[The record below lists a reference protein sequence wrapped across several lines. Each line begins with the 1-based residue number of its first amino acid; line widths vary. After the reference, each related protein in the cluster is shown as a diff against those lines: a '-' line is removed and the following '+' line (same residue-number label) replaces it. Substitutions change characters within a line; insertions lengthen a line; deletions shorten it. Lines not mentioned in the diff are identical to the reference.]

1 MTTRA
6 DFSLIASW
14 VPAGARVLD
23 LGCGRGTL
31 LKTLATRK
39 NCRIQGVEMDSAS
52 QLTAVRNGVPVIG
65 MDIDKELGLFRD
77 GSFDVVI
84 LSRTLQ
90 AVRYPA
96 EVLRQMMRIAPL
108 GIVSMPNFGYWR
120 NRVRLAQ
127 GHAPVSKD
135 LPYAWY
141 DSPNVHFGSCK
152 DLEALFAEMG
162 LTILTCVPLSASGKI
177 SRMPHSWRN
186 FSAGAALYAVR
197 AGDDP
202 GEVSSGT

>member
-1 MTTRA
+1 MTARA

-14 VPAGARVLD
+14 VPSGARVLD
-23 LGCGRGTL
+23 LGCGRGSL
-31 LKTLATRK
+31 LKNLAATK
-39 NCRIQGVEMDSAS
+39 HCRIQGVEVDSAS

-65 MDIDKELGLFRD
+65 MDIDKELSLFRD

-120 NRVRLAQ
+120 NRVRLLE

-141 DSPNVHFGSCK
+141 NSPNVHFGSCK
-152 DLEALFAEMG
+152 DLELLFSEMN
-162 LTILTCVPLSASGKI
+162 LTVLTCVPLSPSGKI
-177 SRMPHSWRN
+177 SHFPHSWRN
-186 FSAGAALYAVR
+186 FSAGAALYKLR
-197 AGDDP
+197 AGADP

>member
-6 DFSLIASW
+6 DFNLISSW
-14 VPAGARVLD
+14 VPEGSRVLD
-23 LGCGRGTL
+23 LGCGRGSL
-31 LKTLATRK
+31 LRSLADTK
-39 NCRIQGVEMDSAS
+39 ECRIQGVEVDLGS
-52 QLTAVRNGVPVIG
+52 QLAAVRNGVPVIG

-77 GSFDVVI
+77 SSFDVVV

-96 EVLRQMMRIAPL
+96 VVLRQMMRIAPL

-120 NRVRLAQ
+120 NRLRLLE

-135 LPYAWY
+135 LPYAWH

-152 DLEALFAEMG
+152 DLEALFDEMG
-162 LTILTCVPLSASGKI
+162 LGVLACVPLSASGGI
-177 SRMPHSWRN
+177 SRMPHGCRN
-186 FSAGAALYAVR
+186 WSAGAALYKLCNNSAP
-197 AGDDP
+197 D
-202 GEVSSGT
+202 EVSSAR

>member
-1 MTTRA
+1 
-6 DFSLIASW
+6 
-14 VPAGARVLD
+14 
-23 LGCGRGTL
+23 
-31 LKTLATRK
+31 
-39 NCRIQGVEMDSAS
+39 MDSAS

-77 GSFDVVI
+77 GSFEVVI

-108 GIVSMPNFGYWR
+108 GIVSMPNFGYWK

-162 LTILTCVPLSASGKI
+162 LAILTCVPLSASGRI
-177 SRMPHSWRN
+177 SRMPRSWRN